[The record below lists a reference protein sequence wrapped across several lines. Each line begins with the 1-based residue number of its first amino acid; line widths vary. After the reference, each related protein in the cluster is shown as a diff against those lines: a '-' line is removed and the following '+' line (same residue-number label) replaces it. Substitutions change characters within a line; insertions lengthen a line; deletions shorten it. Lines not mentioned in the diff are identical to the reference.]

1 MESDDLESDN
11 FELDSTV
18 DDQPDEKMQELEALV
33 ASMQIDL
40 DHVRQEK
47 TNLIEENIKISQNQ
61 TNVCESYNTIDM

>member
-18 DDQPDEKMQELEALV
+18 DDQPDGKMQELEALV

-61 TNVCESYNTIDM
+61 TNVCEGYNDIDL